1 MAEDNQ
7 KDIGTVQPNASNID
21 EAVDLGLAGRIARSF
36 IDSPLSPLLMVAAL
50 AVGVLGLIFT
60 PRQEDPQISVPMVDV
75 FVQYPG
81 ASAEQVTSLVTE
93 SLERIM
99 SEIPGVRHV
108 YSATRRGGAMVTVR
122 FRVGEELGPSI
133 VKVHDK
139 LQSNLDKIP
148 PGVAMPLVKPKGI
161 DDVPVVTVTM
171 WSQDVDDGAMRT
183 LALDVLQRLQEVPNT
198 GQGYVVGGRAEQIRV
213 EVYPERLSGYG
224 ITLEEIANTIR
235 SANAEQPAGSL
246 ESGNTLFN
254 VYTGSFL
261 RTAEEISRLV
271 VGTRAGAPVYVRD
284 VASVFH
290 GPEETRH
297 MVGYYTGPAAPA
309 DALMAEGASAVTIA
323 LAKKEGANGVTV
335 ARAILARL
343 DQLRGQLIPDNV
355 ELAITRDYGQ
365 TANDKVN
372 ELLSALGEAAVAVA
386 ILCLIGLGARAAFV
400 VITVIPIVVLITVWS
415 AWVMGYTIDR
425 VSLFAL
431 IFAIGILVD
440 DATVVVENIF
450 RRWLL
455 AGKTTIRIAVDAVR
469 EVGNPTILATLTII
483 SALLPMGFVSG
494 MMGPYMRPIP
504 VLGSS
509 AMFFSLLAAFIF
521 TPWVAW
527 KLRPKLAALEKAER
541 REARSRQ
548 LIVRIYE
555 PIIWPLIRNRTLR
568 RIFLVVLIGL
578 TFAACALFYTQSV
591 AVKMLPFDNKPEF
604 NVVVNMPEGTAL
616 PVTANVTRALTEQLN
631 KLPEVTALQ
640 TYVGTASPFNFNG
653 LVRHTYLRAAPWEAD
668 IQVMLV
674 DKAERERS
682 SHQIA
687 VAARAL
693 LTPVARDLGARIQV
707 VEMPPGPPVLQTVV
721 AEVYGPDA
729 ATRRRVAADMSGM
742 FDRAQGLVDVD
753 TLMADPQQYW
763 RFEVDREKAVRR
775 GISVEAINRS
785 IAMAMGGHT
794 LGDVKR
800 AAPLEPTYIVI
811 QTPLAVRS
819 QLGRLSNLPI
829 RGNDG
834 SFVPLSE
841 LGRFVAVTDDP
852 IIYHKD
858 LRPVEYVTG
867 EMEGRLGAPIY
878 GMFAVEDQLLDYTTP
893 DGNTISGMPWGLIG
907 PPANTFES
915 GFEWAGEWTV
925 TYETFRDMGLAFMA
939 ALLLIYALIV
949 WESRNFN
956 VALLIMAPIPLTLIG
971 IVPGH
976 WVTGAEFTATSM
988 IGFIALAGIIVRNSI
1003 LLVEFVRIEVANGAE
1018 IREAV
1023 VAAGRTRMRPILI
1036 TALTLMAG
1044 SAAIITD
1051 PIFQGMAV
1059 SLLFGTGVATIL
1071 TLVVIPLG
1079 CITAAKQFMP
1089 GGAPDG
1095 GALDVSGVAPEAVQ
1109 PTGPREPLWLS
1120 IWSRALAV
1128 LSMAFYL
1135 VRAVFILLFSAVRSL
1150 YGRFGGSDS
1159 TMTPAGSNAPGA
1171 VVPQA
1176 AGSAAAVPGWQPP
1189 SFTDQAPVGT
1199 DASSASTGSE
1209 AARTSR
1215 PEASAPSGGTAE
1227 AKRRGPARKRPS
1239 RSRTSTG
1246 GGKSAL
1252 REDSDSAQEPAAAPA
1267 DNTARV
1273 EVKTTARGRGTR
1285 GKDSTPAN
1293 PSQAKPRKAKTIRK
1307 AAVDEAKGPERQA
1320 ERPGVTAPRG
1330 RRGIRLKKD
1339 LE

>member
-7 KDIGTVQPNASNID
+7 KANGTVQPNASNID
-21 EAVDLGLAGRIARSF
+21 EAMDLGLAGRITQSF

-122 FRVGEELGPSI
+122 FRVGEALGPSI

-171 WSQDVDDGAMRT
+171 WSEDVDDGAMRT

-198 GQGYVVGGRAEQIRV
+198 GQGFVVGGRAEQIRV
-213 EVYPERLSGYG
+213 EVFPARLSGYG
-224 ITLEEIANTIR
+224 ITLDEIANTIR
-235 SANAEQPAGSL
+235 SANAEQPAGSM
-246 ESGNTLFN
+246 ESGNTLFS

-261 RTAEEISRLV
+261 RTAEEVSRLV
-271 VGTRAGAPVYVRD
+271 VGTRNGAPIYVRD
-284 VASVFH
+284 VARVFH

-309 DALMAEGASAVTIA
+309 DALVAEGASAVTIA

-355 ELAITRDYGQ
+355 ELAVTRDYGQ

-527 KLRPKLAALEKAER
+527 KLRPKLAALEKAEH
-541 REARSRQ
+541 REARSRR
-548 LIVRIYE
+548 LIARIYE
-555 PIIWPLIRNRTLR
+555 PIIWPLIRNRALGWT
-568 RIFLVVLIGL
+568 FLIVLIGL

-616 PVTANVTRALTEQLN
+616 PVTANVTRALTDQLN
-631 KLPEVTALQ
+631 RLPEVTALQ

-674 DKAERERS
+674 DKAERDRS

-693 LTPVARDLGARIQV
+693 LTPVAWELGARIQV

-729 ATRRRVAADMSGM
+729 RTRRQVAANMSEM
-742 FDRAQGLVDVD
+742 FERAQGLVDVD

-785 IAMAMGGHT
+785 LAMAMGGHT

-829 RGNDG
+829 RGDDG
-834 SFVPLSE
+834 SMLPLAE
-841 LGRFVAVTDDP
+841 LGRFVPVTDDP

-878 GMFAVEDQLLDYTTP
+878 GMFEVEDQLLDYTTP
-893 DGNTISGMPWGLIG
+893 DGVTISGMPWGLIG
-907 PPANTFES
+907 PPANASES

-949 WESRNFN
+949 WESRNFKI
-956 VALLIMAPIPLTLIG
+956 ALLIMAPIPLTLIG
-971 IVPGH
+971 IIPGH
-976 WVTGAEFTATSM
+976 WVIGAEFTATSM

-1079 CITAAKQFMP
+1079 CITAARQFIP

-1095 GALDVSGVAPEAVQ
+1095 GDLDAMGAAPETIQ
-1109 PTGPREPLWLS
+1109 PTGRREPLWLS
-1120 IWSRALAV
+1120 VWSRIVAV

-1135 VRAVFILLFSAVRSL
+1135 VRAVFILIFSALQSL
-1150 YGRFGGSDS
+1150 YHRFGATASPIA
-1159 TMTPAGSNAPGA
+1159 TAAPNARESS
-1171 VVPQA
+1171 VPRT
-1176 AGSAAAVPGWQPP
+1176 AGSAAAAPGWQPP
-1189 SFTDQAPVGT
+1189 VSTDPAPAPT
-1199 DASSASTGSE
+1199 DASSAPAGSKTERSSATEASGPLAGTAASKRPATAREDQKSMSKSQPDSTHEPE
-1209 AARTSR
+1209 AAPAAAATKAEVKTQAQRR
-1215 PEASAPSGGTAE
+1215 GALGKASAPASSS
-1227 AKRRGPARKRPS
+1227 K
-1239 RSRTSTG
+1239 
-1246 GGKSAL
+1246 GK
-1252 REDSDSAQEPAAAPA
+1252 P
-1267 DNTARV
+1267 
-1273 EVKTTARGRGTR
+1273 
-1285 GKDSTPAN
+1285 
-1293 PSQAKPRKAKTIRK
+1293 KPRKAKTTRK
-1307 AAVDEAKGPERQA
+1307 AGSAPPKGA
-1320 ERPGVTAPRG
+1320 ERKAGRQESPAPRG